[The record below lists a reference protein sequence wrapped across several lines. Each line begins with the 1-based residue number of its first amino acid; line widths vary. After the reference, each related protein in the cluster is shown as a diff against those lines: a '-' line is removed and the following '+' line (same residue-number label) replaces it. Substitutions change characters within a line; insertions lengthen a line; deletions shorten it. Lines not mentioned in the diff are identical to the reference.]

1 MVVKNSPI
9 NILEYLGLEE
19 PKEEVLQ
26 LPEREMKQLKFF
38 TELRLNKEGTVLV
51 KGQPGA
57 GKTTLMVYMAF
68 IRRKFWGYPIVS
80 NIPLKP
86 AIGEY
91 TYVDTETLVDEFLKV
106 NAAVEKDVKKARS
119 GPKKLS
125 DEETNLAD
133 SAWAGSGVNLH
144 KCTLI
149 WDEGYGSLDRR
160 RAMSPK
166 LILLSYLVQQ
176 RRHFGSLILI
186 ASSTEKLLDDIRINP
201 FATHEAN
208 CGHYEKLKLSAY
220 DVFNRHA
227 PYRVGLNPQRIT
239 LEILNWVTL
248 FDSFCPVGI
257 DSGILKAVLKEN
269 KL

>member
-1 MVVKNSPI
+1 MVIGNKPI
-9 NILEYLGLEE
+9 NILEHLGLEE
-19 PKEEVLQ
+19 KEEVLQ
-26 LPEREMKQLKFF
+26 LPKRERQQLKFF
-38 TELRLNKEGTVLV
+38 TELRLDREGTILV

-57 GKTTLMVYMAF
+57 GKTTWMIYCAY
-68 IRRKFWGYPIVS
+68 IRRKFWGFPIVS

-86 AIGEY
+86 TIGEY
-91 TYVDTETLVDEFLKV
+91 TYIDTETLVNEFLKV
-106 NAAVEKDVKKARS
+106 NEAVEKDLKKTRQHS
-119 GPKKLS
+119 KKLS
-125 DEETNLAD
+125 VQEVKEAD

-144 KCTLI
+144 KCTLV

-201 FATHEAN
+201 FATHEVN
-208 CGHYEKLKLSAY
+208 CGHYPEIKLSAY

-227 PYRVGLNPQRIT
+227 PYRPGLNPQRMT
-239 LEILNWVTL
+239 LEILNWTRL

-257 DSGILKAVLKEN
+257 DKGILKAVLKEN